1 MVTRGRGQHRFRA
14 RRLGR
19 AAALVLVFVLVFA
32 NGGCSGNAFSE
43 FANKA
48 TDKAWLYQANIDMNA
63 KNWTA
68 AIADFQAMS
77 PAGLAAV
84 SVTENFAAAY
94 AGRCG
99 LDLVSLVFK
108 LTGSPST
115 NLFQVLL
122 STFQGAA
129 VGQSADCVKAESL
142 LQGLGA
148 TASVR
153 SDMAGRLTALEQR
166 LVAVEQEQARPA
178 PRLDRLTARVTALEA
193 QGPATTP
200 AEAAPSDVMQR
211 VAGLEQR
218 LAVAEAAVTK
228 TAARAA
234 QLDAVAS
241 ASQALAAGKPL
252 GVIPGAPPA
261 LARYA
266 DSKPPTDA
274 SLRQEFAGL
283 AVRATEASKPETE
296 ADTMAQR
303 MWLHVRSLVTIK
315 DRDKVLVGAPAAI
328 VLGEAQ
334 DRLAAGDLAAAVAT
348 LAALDPAA
356 AAIMADWTAR
366 AQALLDARA
375 ALATLPGA
383 R

>member
-1 MVTRGRGQHRFRA
+1 MIAPPETTMQAVAPVPSVQPPAKRSAGTVLTALGLALLVIGIGFLGTQVQDVAGSVSQLDMTTHR
-14 RRLGR
+14 LI
-19 AAALVLVFVLVFA
+19 AA
-32 NGGCSGNAFSE
+32 SD
-43 FANKA
+43 KA
-48 TDKAWLYQANIDMNA
+48 T
-63 KNWTA
+63 A
-68 AIADFQAMS
+68 AQ
-77 PAGLAAV
+77 
-84 SVTENFAAAY
+84 
-94 AGRCG
+94 
-99 LDLVSLVFK
+99 
-108 LTGSPST
+108 
-115 NLFQVLL
+115 
-122 STFQGAA
+122 
-129 VGQSADCVKAESL
+129 
-142 LQGLGA
+142 
-148 TASVR
+148 TASLR
-153 SDMAGRLTALEQR
+153 SDLAGRLTTLEQR

-234 QLDAVAS
+234 QLDAFGS
-241 ASQALAAGKPL
+241 ASHALAAGKPL

-266 DSKPPTDA
+266 DSKPPTEA

-283 AVRATEASKPETE
+283 AVRAAEASKPETE
-296 ADTMAQR
+296 ADTIAQR

-334 DRLAAGDLAAAVAT
+334 DRLAAGDLAAAVAA

-366 AQALLDARA
+366 GQALLDARA
-375 ALATLPGA
+375 ALANLPGA

>member
-1 MVTRGRGQHRFRA
+1 MIAPPDTTMPAVAPVPSVQPPAKRSAGTVLTALGLALLVIGLGFLGTQVQDVAGSVSQLDMTTHR
-14 RRLGR
+14 LI
-19 AAALVLVFVLVFA
+19 AA
-32 NGGCSGNAFSE
+32 SD
-43 FANKA
+43 KA
-48 TDKAWLYQANIDMNA
+48 T
-63 KNWTA
+63 A
-68 AIADFQAMS
+68 AQ
-77 PAGLAAV
+77 
-84 SVTENFAAAY
+84 
-94 AGRCG
+94 
-99 LDLVSLVFK
+99 
-108 LTGSPST
+108 
-115 NLFQVLL
+115 
-122 STFQGAA
+122 
-129 VGQSADCVKAESL
+129 
-142 LQGLGA
+142 
-148 TASVR
+148 TASLR
-153 SDMAGRLTALEQR
+153 SDMAGRLTTLDQ
-166 LVAVEQEQARPA
+166 
-178 PRLDRLTARVTALEA
+178 RLDRLTARVTALEA
-193 QGPATTP
+193 QGLTTTP

-211 VAGLEQR
+211 VASLEQR

-234 QLDAVAS
+234 QLDAFAS

-283 AVRATEASKPETE
+283 AVRAAEASKPGTE

-303 MWLHVRSLVTIK
+303 MWLHVQSLVTIK
-315 DRDKVLVGAPAAI
+315 DHDKVLVGAPAAI

-334 DRLAAGDLAAAVAT
+334 DRLAAGDLAAAVAS

-356 AAIMADWTAR
+356 AVIMADWTAR

-375 ALATLPGA
+375 ALAILPGA